1 MRLHACLCLYVCV
14 CIRVY
19 VCVHTSH
26 LHGAMPHRFHWGVWE
41 QRLSISSAA
50 VPAGKSLIIISWMM
64 SLRHAPHSRPVAA
77 SLQHPSLS
85 FSLFVP
91 FSLLLPLL
99 LFLEI
104 FFLFIIFHMRRTLLI
119 IRLLLCS
126 LRPTLTPPL
135 SLCLYHSFTS
145 FNSKE
150 LNEDIHSVFLSFPLS
165 ATLTQSLFKIFYLP
179 FPL

>member
-85 FSLFVP
+85 LSRSSFH
-91 FSLLLPLL
+91 
-99 LFLEI
+99 FLY
-104 FFLFIIFHMRRTLLI
+104 FFLFFYFWKFSFYSLSFTCAARCLSSVFCSAPSV
-119 IRLLLCS
+119 RLWL
-126 LRPTLTPPL
+126 PL
-135 SLCLYHSFTS
+135 SHFA
-145 FNSKE
+145 F
-150 LNEDIHSVFLSFPLS
+150 IILSLH
-165 ATLTQSLFKIFYLP
+165 LTQRN
-179 FPL
+179 